1 MRRTAFIL
9 LAVLAVLA
17 AGCTMPYVQSMDGT
31 ATAIIRQVTEISG
44 TLQTT
49 PTPAA
54 TGTPSPT
61 SIFDPFPTFTAT
73 PPIYPT
79 YQHLTPSPRP
89 SYYILQQGEFPYCIA
104 RRFDVNPREL
114 LSLNGLPSGMVYSP
128 GLVLT
133 IPQTGTPFPP
143 PRWLQLHP
151 VQNYTVMQQTTVYK
165 LACLFGDVDPV
176 VLMQVN
182 GLTSPILNL
191 GQIIQI
197 P

>member
-1 MRRTAFIL
+1 MRRTVIIL
-9 LAVLAVLA
+9 LAVLAT
-17 AGCTMPYVQSMDGT
+17 GCTMPYVQSMDGT

-49 PTPAA
+49 PTPENTA
-54 TGTPSPT
+54 TLTPT
-61 SIFDPFPTFTAT
+61 SGFDSNPPSAT
-73 PPIYPT
+73 PEILPT

-89 SYYILQQGEFPYCIA
+89 PYYVLQAGEFPYCIA
-104 RRFDVNPREL
+104 RRFDVNPKEL
-114 LSLNGLPSGMVYSP
+114 LSLNGLPSGAVYSP

-151 VQNYTVMQQTTVYK
+151 VQDYTVMQQTTVYK
-165 LACLFGDVDPV
+165 LACQFGDVDPV

-191 GQIIQI
+191 SQVIQI

>member
-1 MRRTAFIL
+1 MRRTVIIL

-17 AGCTMPYVQSMDGT
+17 SGCTMPYVQSMDGT
-31 ATAIIRQVTEISG
+31 ATAIMRQVTEISG

-49 PTPAA
+49 PTPENTA
-54 TGTPSPT
+54 TLTPTSGFDSNPPSATPS
-61 SIFDPFPTFTAT
+61 IF
-73 PPIYPT
+73 PT

-114 LSLNGLPSGMVYSP
+114 LSLNGLSTGMVYSP

-133 IPQTGTPFPP
+133 IPQTGNPFPA

-165 LACLFGDVDPV
+165 LACQFGDVDPL

-191 GQIIQI
+191 GQVIQI